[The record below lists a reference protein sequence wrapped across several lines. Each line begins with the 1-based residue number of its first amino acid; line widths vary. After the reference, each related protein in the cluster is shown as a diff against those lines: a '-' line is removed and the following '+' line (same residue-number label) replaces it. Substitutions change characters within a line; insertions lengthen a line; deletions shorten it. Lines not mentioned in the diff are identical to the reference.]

1 MDIPKQIKDL
11 TLSFFK
17 TINAEINENNGLYSI
32 SIPQKYYNY
41 FQKSNIRITFDE
53 KIAEEN
59 NCELIIPGSK
69 TLFQIITN
77 CNNKGSISVKSIP
90 GGTTPVIRYH
100 FHVSFSGIKQ
110 YSQLFSI
117 TVDLQKLSIIDSPTN
132 LEFIEGPSNFSLV
145 SEKITPSF
153 ELALDELKQ
162 NSSKLKSSFVNDANT
177 SFEKDF
183 KLFISR
189 YDDEIKELDDSIT
202 KKESTSNDDEK
213 IKKFRFDTI
222 DKIEKIEKEKASLV
236 ETLQNKHQVSLDY
249 NLVSAE
255 ILIL

>member
-1 MDIPKQIKDL
+1 MDTAQQIKDL

-17 TINAEINENNGLYSI
+17 TINAKVNENNGLYHI
-32 SIPQKYYNY
+32 IIPEKYFNY

-77 CNNKGSISVKSIP
+77 CNNKGPISVKSIP
-90 GGTTPVIRYH
+90 GGIHPAIRYH
-100 FHVSFSGIKQ
+100 FHVSFSGVKQ

-117 TVDLQKLSIIDSPTN
+117 IVDLENLSMIDAPAN
-132 LEFIEGPSNFSLV
+132 LESIEIPSDLKLT

-153 ELALDELKQ
+153 ELALDKIKE
-162 NSSKLKSSFVNDANT
+162 NSSEAKSSFVNDANT
-177 SFEKDF
+177 AFENDF

-202 KKESTSNDDEK
+202 KKESTSKDDEK
-213 IKKFRFDTI
+213 IKEFRFDII
-222 DKIEKIEKEKASLV
+222 DKIEKIEKEKTV
-236 ETLQNKHQVSLDY
+236 IIETLQNKHQVNLDY

-255 ILIL
+255 ILIF